1 MSLATIFVSLM
12 SHPTKLR
19 RSKSQRTGSRPA
31 MPLARRILLTGA
43 VGIAVM
49 LLLLRLLAFVHGHRL
64 R

>member
-1 MSLATIFVSLM
+1 
-12 SHPTKLR
+12 
-19 RSKSQRTGSRPA
+19 